1 MTEPIVLASRTVRSR
16 TGATVA
22 VASAATFLALIVFTT
37 PLATLP
43 ATAAALGSGPDGQAW
58 ILSSMSIGLG
68 VALLST
74 GAIADDLGRRLALV
88 LGSAVLALSSVVCAL
103 APTTAVLVGGRIGA
117 GVGCAALIAAGL
129 GLIGH
134 VHPAGTPGARRASGI
149 WGAALGAGIAVG
161 PLLATG
167 AQELWGWAASY
178 WVEALLAVVLGLT
191 ARFLL
196 DESRA
201 QRPRPVD
208 VPGVVLLAAG
218 VAVLLTG
225 LVEAR
230 SGPTR
235 PLVIVL
241 VLGGIALLGVWL
253 WVEHRRAAPMIDP
266 ELFRS
271 PPFLAATLGAL
282 ATGAGIIATSSF
294 LLTVMARGLGASAV
308 TAAVVL
314 LAWSAT
320 GVVTSLLARRLPASW
335 SGRIQLG
342 VGLVVVA
349 LGQLLLLGA
358 VPGDSPWRYVPGLLV
373 AGITSGVV
381 NSALGRE
388 AVASVP
394 AGRAAMGSGANNT
407 ARYVG
412 SAIGTTVVAVVA
424 TRPGLPP
431 GPAGLLQGF
440 DTAVLVATAFSVLG
454 ALAVFAC
461 RPRRT
466 PLPPVASQGSD
477 TPTEQADSE
486 HGLRSAR
493 RDPGP
498 PQAAVP

>member
-1 MTEPIVLASRTVRSR
+1 MTEPIVLAFRTVRSSS
-16 TGATVA
+16 GATVG
-22 VASAATFLALIVFTT
+22 VASAATFLALVSFTT

-43 ATAAALGSGPDGQAW
+43 ATSAALGSGPEGQAW

-68 VALLST
+68 VALLSS
-74 GAIADDLGRRLALV
+74 GAVADDLGRRRALV
-88 LGSAVLALSSVVCAL
+88 LGSVVLALSSVVCAL
-103 APTTAVLVGGRIGA
+103 APTTAVLVAGRIGA
-117 GVGCAALIAAGL
+117 GVGGAALIAAGL

-134 VHPAGTPGARRASGI
+134 TYTPGSSEARRASGI
-149 WGAALGAGIAVG
+149 WGAALGGGIAVG
-161 PLLATG
+161 PLLAAG
-167 AQELWGWAASY
+167 AQELAGWAASY
-178 WVEALLAVVLGLT
+178 WLEALLAVALGVV
-191 ARFLL
+191 ARFAL

-201 QRPRPVD
+201 ERPRPVD
-208 VPGVVLLAAG
+208 VPGVILLAAG
-218 VAVLLTG
+218 VGVLLTG

-241 VLGGIALLGVWL
+241 VLGGLVLLGVWL
-253 WVEHRRAAPMIDP
+253 AVEHRRPAPMIDP

-282 ATGAGIIATSSF
+282 ATGAGIISTTSF
-294 LLTVMARGLGASAV
+294 LLTVMARGLGASVV
-308 TAAVVL
+308 TGAVVL

-320 GVVTSLLARRLPASW
+320 GVVTSLLARRIPATVSA
-335 SGRIQLG
+335 RIQLA

-349 LGQLLLLGA
+349 VGQLMLLGA
-358 VPGDSPWRYVPGLLV
+358 TPESSPWRYVPGLLV
-373 AGITSGVV
+373 AGATSGVV

-394 AGRAAMGSGANNT
+394 PGRVAMGSGANNT

-424 TRPGLPP
+424 TRPGLPA
-431 GPAGLLQGF
+431 GPVGLLQGF
-440 DTAVLVATAFSVLG
+440 DTAVVVATVFSLLG
-454 ALAVFAC
+454 AVAVFAC
-461 RPRRT
+461 RPRR
-466 PLPPVASQGSD
+466 SHRGSV
-477 TPTEQADSE
+477 TAPEQADSTD
-486 HGLRSAR
+486 GQGSAR

>member
-1 MTEPIVLASRTVRSR
+1 
-16 TGATVA
+16 
-22 VASAATFLALIVFTT
+22 
-37 PLATLP
+37 
-43 ATAAALGSGPDGQAW
+43 
-58 ILSSMSIGLG
+58 MSIGLG

-74 GAIADDLGRRLALV
+74 GAVADDLGRRRALV
-88 LGSAVLALSSVVCAL
+88 LGSLVLAVSSVVCAL
-103 APTTAVLVGGRIGA
+103 SPTTAVLVAGRIAA
-117 GVGCAALIAAGL
+117 GVGGAALIAAGL

-134 VHPAGTPGARRASGI
+134 AFPAGTPEARRASGI

-167 AQELWGWAASY
+167 AERFAGWAASY
-178 WVEALLAVVLGLT
+178 WLEAVLAVALALA

-196 DESRA
+196 EESRA
-201 QRPRPVD
+201 EHPRSVD

-218 VAVLLTG
+218 VGVLLTG

-241 VLGGIALLGVWL
+241 VLGGLLLLGLWL
-253 WVEHRRAAPMIDP
+253 LVERRSSAPMIDVG
-266 ELFRS
+266 LFRS
-271 PPFLAATLGAL
+271 PPFLAATLAAL

-294 LLTVMARGLGASAV
+294 LLTVMSRGLGAPAV
-308 TAAVVL
+308 IGAVVL

-320 GVVTSLLARRLPASW
+320 GVVTSLLARRLPVSW
-335 SGRIQLG
+335 SGRLQLA

-349 LGQLLLLGA
+349 VGQLMLLGA
-358 VPGDSPWRYVPGLLV
+358 TPESSPWRYVPGLFV

-394 AGRAAMGSGANNT
+394 AGRAAMGSGANNM

-431 GPAGLLQGF
+431 GPVGLLQGF
-440 DTAVLVATAFSVLG
+440 DTAVIVATVFSLLG
-454 ALAVFAC
+454 AIAVFAC
-461 RPRRT
+461 RPRRRA
-466 PLPPVASQGSD
+466 VIQA
-477 TPTEQADSE
+477 PTRSGAEAPEQADSKD
-486 HGLRSAR
+486 GQGSAR